1 MSDTPELN
9 WSAASVQDG
18 TLTVELTGDT
28 DDDWGQT
35 FSRTLALLSSSGSWG
50 AVAFDDGTVTVKQVQ
65 EGSEDSVR
73 FALDAAV
80 QEANAHHTEDDDP
93 DGDADQGAD
102 TPDGDDDEP
111 DGDDADRRMTDR
123 FRDSG

>member
-9 WSAASVQDG
+9 WSAASVHDG

-35 FSRTLALLSSSGSWG
+35 FARTLALLSSSGSWG
-50 AVAFDDGTVTVKQVQ
+50 KVAVDDGTVTVEEVQ

-80 QEANAHHTEDDDP
+80 QEANAHHAEEDEA
-93 DGDADQGAD
+93 DGDTDE
-102 TPDGDDDEP
+102 DGDESESDSDGE
-111 DGDDADRRMTDR
+111 GDDADRRMTDR
-123 FRDSG
+123 FRDSA